1 MQKTEASGGGGWRS
15 GKEVAAIELHATRF
29 HVQMRFI
36 VQGSG
41 RSEQV
46 LAGVG
51 AAHTR
56 LLLFAPYPT

>member
-1 MQKTEASGGGGWRS
+1 
-15 GKEVAAIELHATRF
+15 
-29 HVQMRFI
+29 VQMRFI